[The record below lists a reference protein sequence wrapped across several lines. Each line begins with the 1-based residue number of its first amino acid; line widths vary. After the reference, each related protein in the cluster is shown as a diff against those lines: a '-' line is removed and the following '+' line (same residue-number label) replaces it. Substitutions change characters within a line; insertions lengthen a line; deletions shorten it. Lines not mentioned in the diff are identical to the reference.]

1 MIKRITGILSNTKT
15 AVAGFLLI
23 LIPCIILSYL
33 DYKAISKREGSD
45 RLSYK
50 FTLDFIRDK
59 IEHEIISREEKLSA
73 QLNELQVNNQPVNY
87 LRSWLSSAETQ
98 NPIIMNPF
106 LIRKDGGIILTLISS
121 GWEKSKIEFT
131 EVSENILSDF
141 KSAENAEFIEKK
153 FSKAADLYNNAL
165 KNASSGD
172 SIQLLMRI
180 GRCYFNNHDY
190 VKAIGVYKQLLDFK
204 NPEITFS
211 SVPVPVIALSQ
222 TADVYTSMHEYNQSF
237 KIQLD
242 LYKRL
247 LENPWDVSGG
257 NYFYYLKTVSA
268 EIQNYCRANAVDN
281 FITQSVKELNTR
293 QLIIYRQDSIANV
306 IRKNIIP
313 KLEISTLNQSAGVPQ
328 LHQLQYRDKDSVY
341 LLGYFLVPG
350 SSRKTEPCL
359 FVFQLN
365 KAYLFTTILPEIIKQ
380 ISLENNL
387 SAGLI
392 DNKDNILYIHDS
404 LMHGQKYLIAENFSQ
419 VFTQWRIAL
428 FNLEGKSIDQ
438 IVDREKQQSFL
449 LFGLTV
455 LVMLIGIIVIVITAL
470 HEYRVSQMKS
480 NFVSNVSHELKT
492 PLSIVR
498 MFSETLESGIVTDA
512 NKQHEFY
519 VIIKRESERLSNLI
533 NNLLDFSKIES
544 RKKEFNFE
552 EINLVEVV
560 QNIAEMYKP
569 QLIVQGFMFD
579 VRIPSKEIIARVDK
593 DAISQA
599 ILNLINN
606 AEKYSN
612 ENKYILV
619 EMYKAENSVSIS
631 VTDKGMGISK
641 KEYKNIF
648 EYFYRIQD
656 SNMSHIKGT
665 GLGLTIAKYIIDAHK
680 GTITVQSE
688 MGKGSK
694 FTITIPA

>member
-33 DYKAISKREGSD
+33 DYKAISKREGTD
-45 RLSYK
+45 RLNYK

-59 IEHEIISREEKLSA
+59 IEYDIISREEKLSA
-73 QLNELQVNNQPVNY
+73 SLNELQVNNLPVNY
-87 LRSWLSSAETQ
+87 LKSWLSSAETQ
-98 NPIIMNPF
+98 NPIITNPF
-106 LIRKDGGIILTLISS
+106 ILRQDGAIILTSISS
-121 GWEKSKIEFT
+121 GWEKSKIEFP

-141 KSAENAEFIEKK
+141 KSAENAEFSEKN
-153 FSKAADLYNNAL
+153 FNKAVDFYNNAL

-190 VKAIGVYKQLLDFK
+190 VKAIGVYKQLLNFK

-222 TADVYTSMHEYNQSF
+222 TADVYTAMHEYNQSF
-237 KIQLD
+237 KVQLD

-247 LENPWDVSGG
+247 VENPWDISGG
-257 NYFYYLKTVSA
+257 TYFYYLKSVSS
-268 EIQNYCRANAVDN
+268 EIQNYCRENAVDN
-281 FITQSVKELNTR
+281 FIRQSVKDLNVRELK
-293 QLIIYRQDSIANV
+293 IYEQDSIAYV
-306 IRKNIIP
+306 IRKNILP
-313 KLEISTLNQSAGVPQ
+313 KLDISLLKQSQGIPQ
-328 LHQLQYRDKDSVY
+328 LQQLQYRDKDSVY
-341 LLGYFLVPG
+341 MLGYFLIPG
-350 SSRKTEPCL
+350 SSWETESF
-359 FVFQLN
+359 FVFQFN
-365 KAYLFTTILPEIIKQ
+365 KGYLFTTILPEIIKQ
-380 ISLENNL
+380 INLENNL

-392 DNKDNILYIHDS
+392 DDKDNILYIHDS
-404 LMHGQKYLIAENFSQ
+404 LMYKQKYLMTEKFSQ
-419 VFTQWRIAL
+419 IITPWRIAL
-428 FNLEGKSIDQ
+428 FNLEGKSLDQ
-438 IVDREKQQSFL
+438 IIDREKQQSFL
-449 LFGLTV
+449 LFGVTI
-455 LVMLIGIIVIVITAL
+455 LVMLIGLIVIVITAL
-470 HEYRVSQMKS
+470 HEFRVSQMKS

-498 MFSETLESGIVTDA
+498 MFSETLELGIVADT
-512 NKQHEFY
+512 NKLREFY
-519 VIIKRESERLSNLI
+519 AIIKRESERLSNLI

-544 RKKEFNFE
+544 RKKEFNIE
-552 EINLVEVV
+552 EVNLVEVV
-560 QNIAEMYKP
+560 QNIVDIYKP
-569 QLIVQGFMFD
+569 QLFVQGFKFD
-579 VRIPSKEIIARVDK
+579 VKIPATEIIVWVDK
-593 DAISQA
+593 DAISQV
-599 ILNLINN
+599 ILNLISN

-631 VTDKGMGISK
+631 VADNGIGIPK

-656 SNMSHIKGT
+656 PKSNNIKGT
-665 GLGLTIAKYIIDAHK
+665 GIGLTIAKYIIDAHK

-688 MGKGSK
+688 LGKGSK